1 MTLDILYVRPRGS
14 GWGPVAELVALAAR
28 LFDARVA
35 VVDDHGEVSLF
46 RKTAASLP
54 RGRRRPGHHLLVV
67 APHAGMAAYA
77 ARPRLWFPG
86 YDSTAVWVID
96 SFWTDRTPR
105 LLRGTAHV
113 DRVFITDPQLVEEWE
128 QITGTPVSVLPWG
141 ADTALYPGAAQH
153 RGIDV
158 LRLGRQPEAWADDDA
173 TALEANRQGLRF
185 AGRPPMSDDPG
196 QNQRNVREALM
207 GAKLVLAFSNLVSP
221 APYTHPTRDYLT
233 GRWMDALAAG
243 CLVAGTAPAAAT
255 STLWDGATL
264 EISPTSREDAWPIL
278 TAAAE
283 CWSPERAA
291 EQQECARRTLDWRWR
306 LRQMGTVMGW
316 PEPPRLTRE
325 LERLISSPQQG

>member
-173 TALEANRQGLRF
+173 TALEAHRQGLRF
-185 AGRPPMSDDPG
+185 AGRPPTSDDPG

-264 EISPTSREDAWPIL
+264 EI
-278 TAAAE
+278 
-283 CWSPERAA
+283 
-291 EQQECARRTLDWRWR
+291 
-306 LRQMGTVMGW
+306 
-316 PEPPRLTRE
+316 
-325 LERLISSPQQG
+325 